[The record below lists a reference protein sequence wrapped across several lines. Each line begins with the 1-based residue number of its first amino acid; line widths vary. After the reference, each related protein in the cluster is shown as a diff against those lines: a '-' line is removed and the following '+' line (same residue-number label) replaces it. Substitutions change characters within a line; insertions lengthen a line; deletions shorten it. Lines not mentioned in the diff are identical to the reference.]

1 MLYHRQMQKELGLD
15 GSAIRFL
22 ISNSLADLKEDVE
35 HRSRVILKFQ
45 TRDWDTGSALPAAD
59 LVSALKTAAHGGWSL
74 ALVPPPTEEQ
84 LRVIS
89 PILRSIRPESRIPN
103 P

>member
-1 MLYHRQMQKELGLD
+1 MLLAKKIFML
-15 GSAIRFL
+15 SRFL
-22 ISNSLADLKEDVE
+22 INNSLADLKEDVE

-45 TRDWDTGSALPAAD
+45 TRDWNTGSALPAAD

-89 PILRSIRPESRIPN
+89 PILRGMENRHGDTETRRRGE
-103 P
+103 